1 MLMKKSIL
9 LYFIIALVLSACNPK
24 PLADVAIF
32 EETGPGLEPYTT
44 RMIATS
50 EFLRIDDGKDDGDFL
65 LYDRKKK
72 LIQNVNNQ
80 EKMILVIH
88 AQSVN
93 VESPIKL
100 NNEIK
105 RNKTD
110 VPKLAGKDVS
120 HYQFITN
127 KQVCFD
133 VYISS
138 VLLGK
143 LRTALAEYR
152 RVLSGEQAMMLAVT
166 PKELLN
172 ACDLANNVYSPDR
185 HLIKGFPVRQQE
197 FTGRSRQL
205 IDYTEGRAIDIR
217 LFQIPKNFKQ
227 LSPQQMRGGMQV
239 G

>member
-1 MLMKKSIL
+1 MKKLIQYYIIVAAGL
-9 LYFIIALVLSACNPK
+9 LLLACNPK

-32 EETGPGLEPYTT
+32 EESGPGLEPYTT
-44 RMIATS
+44 RMIVTQKY
-50 EFLRIDDGKDDGDFL
+50 LRIDDGRDDGDFL
-65 LYDRKKK
+65 LYDRKKM

-88 AQSVN
+88 AQPVN

-100 NNEIK
+100 NNEI
-105 RNKTD
+105 RHNKTE
-110 VPKLAGKDVS
+110 VPKLAGREVS
-120 HYQFITN
+120 HYQFVTN

-133 VYISS
+133 VYTSS
-138 VLLGK
+138 VLMGK

-152 RVLSGEQAMMLAVT
+152 RTLSGEQAMMLTVT

-172 ACDLANNVYSPDR
+172 ACDLANNIYSPDR
-185 HLIKGFPVRQQE
+185 HLVKGFPVRQRE

-205 IDYTEGRAIDIR
+205 IDYTEGGTIDLK
-217 LFQIPKNFKQ
+217 LFQMPEGYK
-227 LSPQQMRGGMQV
+227 LLTPQQMRGDMQV